1 MLVALYYV
9 CPLLLSYPAGT
20 WGDRYGPLSPACFQR
35 DLRRRRAD
43 GSVLRAQPARALY
56 AGTLSGMSF
65 AFFLVI
71 VQNLVG
77 IMSAPDKRAQNFSNF
92 SLVGATSNFI
102 GPLVAGFSIDQF
114 NYPIA
119 CVVAGALAL
128 VTGIMV
134 LIWGNCSGGSRRVA
148 PRAPIGKTL
157 ADPAMMR
164 ILVIGALVQ
173 LGTDLFQFY
182 IPVYGVG
189 IGLSASAIGALLAT
203 FAAASFIVRFAL
215 ARLIKRLGE
224 DKLLAYSF
232 YLAAVG
238 FALVPLFQ
246 NVVML
251 ALVSFIFGLA
261 PAGGQPIATML
272 MFSRAA
278 DGRPA
283 KRSGCVSTVNNLVRV
298 IAPAL
303 FGFIV
308 SDRPGAVFYINA
320 AMMGAGGIVEPVKKR
335 PLERRGVRRKSGY
348 GIARVFWRRVDMT
361 AVRHSTSRQSGGQP
375 RARAGNVAR
384 RLETLTGKSIGFID
398 NIKPNAGLFIQD
410 IEEMLRADYAGI
422 ETHTVRKNSRR
433 AS

>member
-1 MLVALYYV
+1 MPLNLIFAVTLIGFIGVNASRVVLQLYSLELGATPTQVGMLVALYYV

-20 WGDRYGPLSPACFQR
+20 WGDRYGPLRPLVFSAICGAGGLMVPYFVHS
-35 DLRRRRAD
+35 L
-43 GSVLRAQPARALY
+43 PALY
-56 AGTLSGMSF
+56 IAGTLSGMSF

-134 LIWGNCSGGSRRVA
+134 LIWGKLLPGGSRRVA

-157 ADPAMMR
+157 ADPAVMR

-173 LGTDLFQFY
+173 LGTDLF
-182 IPVYGVG
+182 PVLYTCLRRGYRVVRLGDRRAAGDVRGGVVYRA
-189 IGLSASAIGALLAT
+189 LRAGAPYQ
-203 FAAASFIVRFAL
+203 AA
-215 ARLIKRLGE
+215 GE

-246 NVVML
+246 DVVML
-251 ALVSFIFGLA
+251 ALVSFIFGL
-261 PAGGQPIATML
+261 GTGCGQPIATML

-278 DGRPA
+278 DGR
-283 KRSGCVSTVNNLVRV
+283 SGEALGLRLTVNNLVRV

-308 SDRPGAVFYINA
+308 SGFGLAPVFYINA
-320 AMMGAGGIVEPVKKR
+320 AMMGAGGIVSR
-335 PLERRGVRRKSGY
+335 SKSG
-348 GIARVFWRRVDMT
+348 R
-361 AVRHSTSRQSGGQP
+361 
-375 RARAGNVAR
+375 
-384 RLETLTGKSIGFID
+384 
-398 NIKPNAGLFIQD
+398 
-410 IEEMLRADYAGI
+410 
-422 ETHTVRKNSRR
+422 
-433 AS
+433 